1 MNEINDLKQ
10 QVGNL
15 KANLEKVRRAKNRL
29 QRELDAKTKEFED
42 YKRKVEYVY
51 SSVFDTVRIIE
62 GIEE

>member
-1 MNEINDLKQ
+1 MNDINDLKQ
-10 QVGNL
+10 EVGNL

-29 QRELDAKTKEFED
+29 QKELDAKTKQFED